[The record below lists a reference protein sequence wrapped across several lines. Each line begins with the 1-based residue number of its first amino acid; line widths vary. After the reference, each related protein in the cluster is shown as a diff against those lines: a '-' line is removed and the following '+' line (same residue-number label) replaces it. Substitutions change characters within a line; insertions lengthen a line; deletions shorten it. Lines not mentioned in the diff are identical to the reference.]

1 MALFLLTN
9 APLGFDPQETVML
22 ETQASDHRRVLLVED
37 NAGVAELVM
46 ASCRA
51 EGFDIDWKQSADA
64 SLGRALDPG
73 LDMILLDRG
82 LPDGDGVDLLRDLR
96 TIGIRTPVILIS
108 ASVGLGDRILGLEA
122 GADDYLPKPF
132 APAELVARCQA
143 VWRRG
148 KSFNE
153 LPLQAG
159 NLTLRLDTLDVAV
172 NGRPIVL
179 SAHQIRL
186 LIALLQHQGRPCP
199 RAHLRSV
206 CTTPGQKSAP
216 NSLEA
221 SICRLRA
228 ALQEAGA
235 SVSIGT
241 ARGIGYILRSTT
253 KAMQDNLC
261 ETFKSSGQSA
271 NVSVE

>member
-1 MALFLLTN
+1 MVNRMGRDVGVNRRVNELTL
-9 APLGFDPQETVML
+9 AH
-22 ETQASDHRRVLLVED
+22 AHRRSWPLPRGGWGILVT
-37 NAGVAELVM
+37 
-46 ASCRA
+46 
-51 EGFDIDWKQSADA
+51 EGPEANLFSI
-64 SLGRALDPG
+64 RHHPG

-153 LPLQAG
+153 LPLHAG

-179 SAHQIRL
+179 SARQIRL

>member
-1 MALFLLTN
+1 
-9 APLGFDPQETVML
+9 ML
-22 ETQASDHRRVLLVED
+22 ETQSNDRRRVLLVED

-46 ASCRA
+46 VSCKA
-51 EGFDIDWKQSADA
+51 EGFDIEWKQSADA
-64 SLGRALDPG
+64 SLVRAIDPG

-82 LPDGDGVDLLRDLR
+82 LPDGDGVAFLKELRSV
-96 TIGIRTPVILIS
+96 GIKTPVILIS
-108 ASVGLGDRILGLEA
+108 ASVGLSDRILGLEA

-148 KSFNE
+148 KSFNG

-159 NLTLRLDTLDVAV
+159 NLTLRPDTLDVAV
-172 NGRPIVL
+172 NGLPVVL

-186 LIALLQHQGRPCP
+186 LIALLQHEGRPCP
-199 RAHLRSV
+199 RAYLQSV
-206 CTTPGQKSAP
+206 CSTSGQKPAP

-221 SICRLRA
+221 SICRLRF

-253 KAMQDNLC
+253 KATQDNMC
-261 ETFKSSGQSA
+261 ESRQASGRSA
-271 NVSVE
+271 NDSVQ